1 MNGDCVSPV
10 PISERR
16 PVAVPCAP
24 SGFTL
29 VTVISIDATGS
40 QSAVWNF
47 PGHACLLVCLVTW
60 SETFPGDIPTIYSD
74 SDTVCNGTF
83 RKDSLSCC
91 LDSSQS
97 CETHPEVCYLPALW
111 VSVLQCFAEGKKKKR
126 LVSEISAEMTSK
138 WFWRLIKVG
147 LKVGTNLLKER
158 ILNCSYLACYTIWPS
173 KQRSVRLVCWAAES
187 SGFWPVLT
195 LKRHEVL
202 HTVLLYQC
210 H

>member
-1 MNGDCVSPV
+1 MCTIGFYSCNSNFHRCHWQPV
-10 PISERR
+10 CSLKF
-16 PVAVPCAP
+16 
-24 SGFTL
+24 SGSRL
-29 VTVISIDATGS
+29 S
-40 QSAVWNF
+40 
-47 PGHACLLVCLVTW
+47 ACLFSDLIRNVSRWYPHHLFW
-60 SETFPGDIPTIYSD
+60 LWYSLQWD
-74 SDTVCNGTF
+74 FQERFSVVLSRFITVMWN
-83 RKDSLSCC
+83 
-91 LDSSQS
+91 SSR
-97 CETHPEVCYLPALW
+97 
-111 VSVLQCFAEGKKKKR
+111 SVLFACPLGFSASVLCWRKKKKR

-173 KQRSVRLVCWAAES
+173 KQRSVGLVCWAAES